1 MTDEYQWLTTAP
13 DPRAS
18 GAAISG
24 GSAIKGWKLHA
35 VKATLDETTRAI
47 RYRKAACGLLPAH
60 GWGED
65 LFVEDRCSRC
75 VRAVEK
81 VTRSG

>member
-1 MTDEYQWLTTAP
+1 MADEYQWLTTAP
-13 DPRAS
+13 NPRAS

-24 GSAIKGWKLHA
+24 GSAIGGWKLHA

-47 RYRKAACGLLPAH
+47 RFRKAACGLLPAH
-60 GWGED
+60 GWGSD
-65 LFVEDRCSRC
+65 LFIEDRCSRC
-75 VRAVEK
+75 VRTVGK